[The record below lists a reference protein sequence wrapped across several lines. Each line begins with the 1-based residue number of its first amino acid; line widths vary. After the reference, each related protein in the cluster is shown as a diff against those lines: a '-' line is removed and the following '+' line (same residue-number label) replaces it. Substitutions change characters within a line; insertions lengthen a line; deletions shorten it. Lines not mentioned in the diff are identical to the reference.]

1 MGQTA
6 SSPAGTATMNSQ
18 PPGISSK
25 ASTLAISSPPA
36 SDKVQAAP
44 TSSGNLSAQASTAR
58 LAALSTSASA
68 TAGEDPQNMS
78 LIRRL
83 SISADETTSKMSR
96 KLSSM
101 AEEGRQALR
110 RNNTVVSMASTGVHV
125 ITDAGIHLPHE
136 LHVPNIG
143 LSHPANATL
152 GAITA
157 AVVAGSL
164 VSPMITVLDLAIVRS
179 QFDHIG
185 VGTAVKRTASD
196 LYTGRASWNPA
207 LRIMGGVYLSTY
219 MAANGTE
226 AWCTENGIDYKIPT
240 AVTTSLV
247 NIVGVSL
254 KDRAFARMMKKSASS
269 FPLSS
274 YLLFGIRDGMTVTS
288 TFVLKNT
295 VRDHLVEDLSFRPR
309 YADIAASFAVPMLA
323 QIPFTPLHILAMD
336 LYVRKDATW
345 LSRLQEIKSGYR
357 NVLLGRVMRIVP
369 AFGVGGVVNDM
380 VKEAFEDEEEAMF
393 LHMDRGP
400 PVSKR

>member
-1 MGQTA
+1 M
-6 SSPAGTATMNSQ
+6 SSQ

-25 ASTLAISSPPA
+25 ASTRAISSPPA

-44 TSSGNLSAQASTAR
+44 TSSGNLSAQASTAK

-101 AEEGRQALR
+101 ADEGRQALR

-152 GAITA
+152 GAVTA

-226 AWCTENGIDYKIPT
+226 AWCTVSGVKGGRGSGRRQGGGGGTVGGGTGPSRR
-240 AVTTSLV
+240 SL
-247 NIVGVSL
+247 L
-254 KDRAFARMMKKSASS
+254 PLFHCHDAFLFFS
-269 FPLSS
+269 F
-274 YLLFGIRDGMTVTS
+274 
-288 TFVLKNT
+288 
-295 VRDHLVEDLSFRPR
+295 
-309 YADIAASFAVPMLA
+309 
-323 QIPFTPLHILAMD
+323 LH
-336 LYVRKDATW
+336 
-345 LSRLQEIKSGYR
+345 LSRSGKRHRLQDSYCR
-357 NVLLGRVMRIVP
+357 DYLPRQHCGRFPQGQGLRTH
-369 AFGVGGVVNDM
+369 
-380 VKEAFEDEEEAMF
+380 DEEKCF
-393 LHMDRGP
+393 LLPSLLLSPLWH
-400 PVSKR
+400 S